1 LIVAIIRC
9 KKDAIYAC
17 LLKSVNMEV
26 WREMLERSFVD
37 FPSKSWIEGI
47 SSCII
52 KCLSIVDARNPKD
65 KDVTPHKK
73 DA

>member
-1 LIVAIIRC
+1 
-9 KKDAIYAC
+9 
-17 LLKSVNMEV
+17 MEV